1 MAGGCPRQWQDVVR
15 RDVMETAA
23 VRTGKDTEIKDGG
36 QLSPTM
42 AGRCAQRRH
51 GDSGC
56 AHGRGHGKHMA
67 RSCCAE
73 TSWRLRMCARE
84 RARKA
89 YGREPLRR
97 DVMETAAVRTEKVTE
112 SIWNGAA
119 ALRRHGDSG
128 CAHGKG
134 LGGIYTMRETEE
146 YELE

>member
-1 MAGGCPRQWQDVVR
+1 MEPLR
-15 RDVMETAA
+15 RDVRRSAD

-56 AHGRGHGKHMA
+56 AHG
-67 RSCCAE
+67 
-73 TSWRLRMCARE
+73 
-84 RARKA
+84 
-89 YGREPLRR
+89 
-97 DVMETAAVRTEKVTE
+97 
-112 SIWNGAA
+112 
-119 ALRRHGDSG
+119 
-128 CAHGKG
+128 KG